1 MQFNDPIGQAIEDYL
16 NGTISAVII
25 VQSDL
30 SEDDE
35 IPVSYLFRNIEDM
48 PALEQI
54 AIENCTGTVLDVGCG
69 SGPHMRA
76 LSAKGISCE
85 GIEASKKAAAYV
97 REQGFIVYTQ
107 NFLSFSEKKYDTLL
121 LLMNGLGL
129 AGKLQN
135 LSQFLLHAKSL
146 LKEGGKI
153 LCDSTDVRYF
163 YEDEEGSVWIDLNAT
178 YYGEFKFKM
187 QYKSHTTDWFDWL
200 YVDFQTLKTTAE
212 SVGLSCTCLHADEAT
227 QTFLAEIK

>member
-1 MQFNDPIGQAIEDYL
+1 MESKDPIGQAIEDYI
-16 NGTISAVII
+16 NGNSTAVIT

-35 IPVSYLFRNIEDM
+35 IPISYLFRSLEEM
-48 PALEQI
+48 PELEQI

-69 SGPHMRA
+69 AGPHIRA
-76 LSAKGISCE
+76 LSAKGINCE
-85 GIEASKKAAAYV
+85 GIEVSSKAATYL
-97 REQGFIVYTQ
+97 REEGFTIYAQ
-107 NFLSFSEKKYDTLL
+107 DFLAFSEKQYDTLL

-129 AGKLQN
+129 AGKLQD

-163 YEDEEGSVWIDLNAT
+163 YEDEDGSVWIDLNAK

-187 QYKSHTTDWFDWL
+187 QYKSYTTDWFDWL
-200 YVDFQTLKTTAE
+200 YVDFETLKATAE
-212 SVGLSCTCLHADEAT
+212 SVGLTCTCIHADEAS